1 MDLLNNL
8 GVVADGRG
16 DYETALQMYDNAL
29 KIARETGYKD
39 GEIVFL
45 TNRGSEQVA
54 LGNNEAA
61 EADLRQAIQLAGIT
75 GSWCM
80 PSAFDQRAQALI
92 GLGRYDEA
100 FYSARQALV
109 LGEEDENPEY
119 VGMVWRTMGKICAAT
134 NDVIRFSD
142 WETHKMGEY
151 DAETC
156 FSKSAKILTDAEIEV
171 ERARTLRDWAK
182 YKLNSGDHEQ
192 GRKLW
197 EEAREI
203 FSELGARM
211 EVERMNIPPG

>member
-1 MDLLNNL
+1 
-8 GVVADGRG
+8 
-16 DYETALQMYDNAL
+16 
-29 KIARETGYKD
+29 
-39 GEIVFL
+39 
-45 TNRGSEQVA
+45 
-54 LGNNEAA
+54 
-61 EADLRQAIQLAGIT
+61 
-75 GSWCM
+75 
-80 PSAFDQRAQALI
+80 
-92 GLGRYDEA
+92 
-100 FYSARQALV
+100 
-109 LGEEDENPEY
+109 
-119 VGMVWRTMGKICAAT
+119 
-134 NDVIRFSD
+134 
-142 WETHKMGEY
+142 MGEY